1 MWLDLL
7 AVSLWGGIVS
17 ADTTAA
23 LQIMI
28 SHPLISCAV
37 VGLILGNFALGF
49 TMGILLELVW
59 LHEIPAGSAI
69 FSEGNVGATVAAALA
84 IITAQKTGRV
94 IPAVAISLLV
104 AIIISMIAGRMVIWM
119 RTMNNKLYDEVINA
133 QAVSIRQVEWAHTKG
148 IFLAFFLGFF
158 TTGLSILVLIPFVM
172 PWVVSMIPVSMDRVL
187 EPISIAFLGAG
198 CGVLLFLF
206 KEHKM
211 WWLVF
216 IGLIG
221 GFIAYFIL

>member
-1 MWLDLL
+1 MWLELL

-37 VGLILGNFALGF
+37 VGIILGNFPLGF
-49 TMGILLELVW
+49 TIGILLELVW
-59 LHEIPAGSAI
+59 LHEIPAGSAS

-84 IITAQKTGRV
+84 IVTAQKTGRI
-94 IPAVAISLLV
+94 IPAVAISLLM
-104 AIIISMIAGRMVIWM
+104 AIIVSMIAGRMVIWM
-119 RTMNNKLYDEVINA
+119 RTLNNKVYNEVINA
-133 QAVSIRQVEWAHTKG
+133 QAITVRQVECAHIKG

-158 TTGLSILVLIPFVM
+158 TTGISILILVPFLM
-172 PWVVSMIPVSMDRVL
+172 PRVVSIIPVSMDHVL
-187 EPISIAFLGAG
+187 EPISIAFLGVG

-216 IGLIG
+216 VGLIG